1 MTLPNNIVTRR
12 ILVTDLSQQLK
23 KQRDFLKW
31 MSRRYFNMNP
41 EQSAAFGT
49 GAQLFDELR
58 KELVAGFFDADEK
71 EVFTNPL
78 QQLLDSAPAEL
89 QQLAA
94 PPQFPGR
101 IGL

>member
-1 MTLPNNIVTRR
+1 MTVLPNNIVTRR

-49 GAQLFDELR
+49 AAQLFDELR
-58 KELVAGFFDADEK
+58 RDLMAGFFDAEE
-71 EVFTNPL
+71 EVFITQL
-78 QQLLDSAPAEL
+78 QPPAL
-89 QQLAA
+89 QYDET
-94 PPQFPGR
+94 
-101 IGL
+101 IYKD